1 MTKAGHR
8 VGLLAAALLGLAGC
22 RAGGAAV
29 APDVDA
35 RQGARL
41 ILIDYVIAHGMA
53 ESYLMSGRATPANL
67 VDLVRYDHAALLAI
81 SGSQADPSQFSLA
94 QSAAAVR
101 ALLDYTTRMDISAA
115 PTRTSRYSRAKGPVP

>member
-1 MTKAGHR
+1 MTKAGAR
-8 VGLLAAALLGLAGC
+8 RGLLAAALLALAGC
-22 RAGGAAV
+22 RAGGAVV
-29 APDVDA
+29 APDLDA
-35 RQGARL
+35 RQGAQL

-81 SGSQADPSQFSLA
+81 SGSQADPSRLSLV

-101 ALLDYTTRMDISAA
+101 ALLDYTTRMDIAAASARA
-115 PTRTSRYSRAKGPVP
+115 PRYSRARSAP

>member
-1 MTKAGHR
+1 MTKGGVR
-8 VGLLAAALLGLAGC
+8 RGLLAAALLCLAGC
-22 RAGGAAV
+22 QGSGGVV

-35 RQGARL
+35 QQGARL

-81 SGSQADPSQFSLA
+81 SGSQAAPSRVSLV

-101 ALLDYTTRMDISAA
+101 ALLDYTTRMDIAAA
-115 PTRTSRYSRAKGPVP
+115 PNPTPRYSRARSLP

>member
-1 MTKAGHR
+1 MTKGAR
-8 VGLLAAALLGLAGC
+8 RGLLAALLCLAGC
-22 RAGGAAV
+22 QGGAVV
-29 APDVDA
+29 APDLDA
-35 RQGARL
+35 QQGAQL

-81 SGSQADPSQFSLA
+81 SGSQAAPSRVSLV

-115 PTRTSRYSRAKGPVP
+115 PTPTSRYSRARSLP